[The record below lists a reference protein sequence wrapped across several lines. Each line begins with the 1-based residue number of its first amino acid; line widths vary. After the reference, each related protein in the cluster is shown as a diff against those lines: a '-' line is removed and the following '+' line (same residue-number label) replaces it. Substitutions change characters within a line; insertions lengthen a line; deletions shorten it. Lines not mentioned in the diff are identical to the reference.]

1 MIYLC
6 VYIYIYTYV
15 AQKIE
20 YAGQKNDW
28 MASVIELSI

>member
-1 MIYLC
+1 M
-6 VYIYIYTYV
+6 YIYIYTYV
-15 AQKIE
+15 TKKIE